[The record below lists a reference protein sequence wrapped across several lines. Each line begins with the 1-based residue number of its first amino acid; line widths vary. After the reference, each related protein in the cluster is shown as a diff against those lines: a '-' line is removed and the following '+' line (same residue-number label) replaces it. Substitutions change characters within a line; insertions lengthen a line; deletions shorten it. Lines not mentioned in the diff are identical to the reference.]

1 MAKNAATGELD
12 AGANR
17 RTDKWT
23 AAGKCPQFRITWC
36 GANLPGRS
44 LICKKLQ
51 EEGWGGGGAPSQT
64 GLIACKIYSEEDFL
78 NLAPTF
84 QRKHSC
90 QV

>member
-51 EEGWGGGGAPSQT
+51 EEGLWGGA
-64 GLIACKIYSEEDFL
+64 LRHKLD
-78 NLAPTF
+78 
-84 QRKHSC
+84 
-90 QV
+90 